1 MIVAGCDVGSLTAK
15 AVIMDENGLV
25 ASAVALAKRSPE
37 ESARAVID
45 RALKDAGLAMTD
57 VAWCVGTG
65 YGRKNI
71 SFVNSVESE
80 IACHARGAVWQAPSA
95 RTVIDIGG
103 QDCKAIKID
112 AAGGVARFLYND
124 KCASGTGRFLE
135 IIADALEIGLEDLG
149 GISMKSTKKITLS
162 NQCVVFAETEIISL
176 VNDGAEIPDIIRA
189 LHNAVANRAAALAK
203 SITVEKDAV
212 MTGGVA
218 RNAGMFE
225 ALKNAL
231 GCELLRVENPQING
245 AIGAALMAL
254 DAARGAGGGPVPRK
268 ERALVD

>member
-15 AVIMDENGLV
+15 AVIMDDAGILG
-25 ASAVALAKRSPE
+25 SAMAPVKRSPD
-37 ESARAVID
+37 ESARAVLD
-45 RALKDAGLAMTD
+45 AALDDAGAPQKD
-57 VAWCVGTG
+57 IAWCVGTG

-71 SFVNSVESE
+71 SFVSSVESE
-80 IACHARGAVWQAPSA
+80 IACHARGAVWQAPTA
-95 RTVIDIGG
+95 RTVVDIGG

-112 AAGGVARFLYND
+112 AAGAVTRFIYND

-135 IIADALEIGLEDLG
+135 IIADALEIKLEDLG
-149 GISMKSTKKITLS
+149 DISLQSKNKITLS

-176 VNDGAEIPDIIRA
+176 VNDGADIPDIIRA
-189 LHNAVANRAAALAK
+189 LHSAVANRAAALAK
-203 SITVEKDAV
+203 SIAIERDVV

-231 GCELLRVENPQING
+231 GADLMRVEHPQLNG
-245 AIGAALMAL
+245 AIGAALMAM
-254 DAARGAGGGPVPRK
+254 DAVRGGRHGERQK
-268 ERALVD
+268 EGALAE